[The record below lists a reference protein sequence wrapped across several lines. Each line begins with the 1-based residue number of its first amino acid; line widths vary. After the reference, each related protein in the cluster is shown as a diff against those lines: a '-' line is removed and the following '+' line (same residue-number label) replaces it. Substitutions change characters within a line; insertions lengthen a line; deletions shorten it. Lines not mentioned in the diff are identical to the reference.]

1 MTKKSIEEQLDA
13 LKKELH
19 DLSHVVEVLDDCYCA
34 AAFSP
39 ERQANVTA
47 AALRIAKALDEADVG
62 GDYWKDLQLLETYA
76 FNPFTNGYK
85 I

>member
-1 MTKKSIEEQLDA
+1 MPKKSIEEQLNE

-34 AAFSP
+34 AVFSP
-39 ERQANVTA
+39 ERQKNVTA
-47 AALRIAKALDEADVG
+47 AALRIAQALDRADVG

-76 FNPFTNGYK
+76 FNPFTNGHE